1 MSEHASA
8 FRITL
13 YTSEHPDGAI
23 AGACDGSV

>member
-1 MSEHASA
+1 MRENASA